1 MRVLLLVGLM
11 AGWASAM
18 AEDLQIWNTELELG
32 LVATSGNTDDQNLK
46 LRADSQGDFADFRHH
61 LHLDYLRSSKDGS
74 TTAQKLYGFYQADY
88 KLLDE
93 TSSIF
98 GRASYDDD
106 RFSGFKYQ
114 SELTA
119 GYSRQLLDSEVMT
132 LSGDVGLGLR
142 VTGLDTGEKEDEGII
157 RLAGKYTWL
166 VSDNSAFQQLLSTEI
181 GTDTTVSR
189 SDSSITATINS
200 RLSMKLA
207 LTVKHNSEVPVDRK
221 NTDTETSV
229 TLVYGF

>member
-1 MRVLLLVGLM
+1 
-11 AGWASAM
+11 
-18 AEDLQIWNTELELG
+18 
-32 LVATSGNTDDQNLK
+32 
-46 LRADSQGDFADFRHH
+46 
-61 LHLDYLRSSKDGS
+61 
-74 TTAQKLYGFYQADY
+74 
-88 KLLDE
+88 
-93 TSSIF
+93 
-98 GRASYDDD
+98 
-106 RFSGFKYQ
+106 
-114 SELTA
+114 
-119 GYSRQLLDSEVMT
+119 MT